1 MRKQIEALLK
11 SNISTSAIAKGA
23 DLPWSTVADLRSGKT
38 SMDKT
43 SLLTAEKLYKYAKE
57 EELEMKKEQEILDII
72 KEMDLEPDMLDIWE
86 NEDGDISIQGRG
98 MAPTDEKELNLKY
111 VGYVDNGEVWF
122 E

>member
-1 MRKQIEALLK
+1 MRKQIEKLLK

-43 SLLTAEKLYKYAKE
+43 SLLTAEKLYEYAKE

-72 KEMDLEPDMLDIWE
+72 KEMDLEPNMLDIWK

-98 MAPTDEKELNLKY
+98 MAPADEKELNLKY

>member
-1 MRKQIEALLK
+1 MRKQIENLLK
-11 SNISTSAIAKGA
+11 SKISTSAIAKGA
-23 DLPWSTVADLRSGKT
+23 NLPWSTVADLRSGKT

-72 KEMDLEPDMLDIWE
+72 KEMDLEANMLDIWE
-86 NEDGDISIQGRG
+86 NENGDISIQSRG
-98 MAPTDEKELNLKY
+98 VAPADEKELSLKY
-111 VGYVDNGEVWF
+111 VGYVDNGQVWF

>member
-1 MRKQIEALLK
+1 MRKQIEKLLK

-72 KEMDLEPDMLDIWE
+72 KEMDLEPDMLDIWK
-86 NEDGDISIQGRG
+86 NEDGDIRFQSRG
-98 MAPTDEKELNLKY
+98 MAPLDEKELNLKY

>member
-23 DLPWSTVADLRSGKT
+23 GLPWSTVANLRSGKT
-38 SMDKT
+38 NLDKM

-86 NEDGDISIQGRG
+86 NEDGYISIQSRG
-98 MAPTDEKELNLKY
+98 MAPADEKELNLKY
-111 VGYVDNGEVWF
+111 TGYVDNGEVRF

>member
-98 MAPTDEKELNLKY
+98 MAPADEKELNLKY
-111 VGYVDNGEVWF
+111 VGYVDNGEVCF